1 VISRRLFLSSGVAIV
16 AQVSAMANAA
26 SVALRL
32 GMLLPSAAPTADDS
46 TAAMLIPAG
55 LVALGYRE
63 GQTLFVERR
72 FAERRLE
79 RLPALAADLISS
91 KVDVVV
97 AVGASATQAAIRA
110 GKVPVVFY
118 GNIDPVR
125 AGLVTSLARP
135 GGNLT
140 GVLIAPEGTLGAK
153 KLELLREVAPRGRVA
168 VLAPD
173 DPGFAIQRREI
184 EQAAAAQNVSL
195 FVVEA
200 VDGDYVMAFEKVVA
214 GEARALVV
222 GAHTYFVRDRR
233 QIIALASRH
242 RLPAIWEWR
251 EQVVDGGLMAYG
263 ASLTETTRKVAVVV
277 DRIFRGAKAGDI
289 PIEQPASLRLV
300 VNRASARAIGLDLP
314 RSLVLRAD
322 EVIE

>member
-1 VISRRLFLSSGVAIV
+1 MISRRLFLSAGVALA
-16 AQVSAMANAA
+16 AQRSAGANAA
-26 SVALRL
+26 GATLRL
-32 GMLLPSAAPTADDS
+32 GMLLPSAPSTADDS

-72 FAERRLE
+72 FAERQLE
-79 RLPALAADLISS
+79 RLPALAADLIAS
-91 KVDVVV
+91 KVDIIV
-97 AVGASATQAAIRA
+97 AVGSSATHAAVRVA
-110 GKVPVVFY
+110 RVPIVFY
-118 GNIDPVR
+118 GNIDPIR

-173 DPGFAIQRREI
+173 DPGFAIQRHEI
-184 EQAAAAQNVSL
+184 EQAAAAQNVPL
-195 FVVEA
+195 FVVEVA
-200 VDGDYVMAFEKVVA
+200 AGDYAKAFERVVA
-214 GEARALVV
+214 GEASALIV

-277 DRIFRGAKAGDI
+277 DRIFRGTKAGDI

-314 RSLVLRAD
+314 RPLLLRAD
-322 EVIE
+322 EVLE